1 MDISDWTDELLLQ
14 YAGTN
19 EAVDAEI
26 ENRGLNGGTAGAIS
40 EPYED
45 ATTPEDSNKFW
56 ENYLWNQNMT
66 KDFNQYFGGSQG
78 EDINKYRYPSQ
89 GRTLRTPIRD
99 TIASTGVDYPWAD
112 YRKNMNVVR
121 DIQEGQSIDR
131 FFGNTT
137 AALQEQWRDYQD
149 QGGKLEQA
157 VNRFETPTEDY
168 DTFRAQVG
176 EQPTGGGGFE
186 RGDYGGRGFHWSRGG
201 YVHPSEKEIKKFVY
215 GKLKKA
221 GWLY

>member
-19 EAVDAEI
+19 EAIDAEI
-26 ENRGLNGGTAGAIS
+26 ENRGLNTGTQDFTS
-40 EPYED
+40 EETMMEKAAEEMPL
-45 ATTPEDSNKFW
+45 W
-56 ENYLWNQNMT
+56 ENYLYNRNLT
-66 KDFNQYFGGSQG
+66 KDLNNYFGVNVNRHSFPGQQSKLG
-78 EDINKYRYPSQ
+78 
-89 GRTLRTPIRD
+89 TPV
-99 TIASTGVDYPWAD
+99 STAARNAGVDYPFSPQ
-112 YRKNMNVVR
+112 YRHNMNVVR
-121 DIQEGQSIDR
+121 DIQEGQSTDR

-137 AALQEQWRDYQD
+137 AALQDQWRDYQD
-149 QGGKLEQA
+149 QGGKLKQA

-221 GWLY
+221 GWL